1 MGDIMALSVITKN
14 HGIIITCKGRAIV
27 IRDTQGEPNHMAAVI
42 FDKCIFEELQAMCRM
57 ATHMVAGMSGD
68 RAYTVAVFLANLF
81 GGEAR
86 DFTVRFDV
94 YTSFTE
100 TRQ

>member
-1 MGDIMALSVITKN
+1 MDKYTVTDV
-14 HGIIITCKGRAIV
+14 HGIFITCEGHSAAIQDV
-27 IRDTQGEPNHMAAVI
+27 QGEPGHMATII
-42 FDKCIFEELQAMCRM
+42 FDEVVWEELQAMGRM
-57 ATHMVAGMSGD
+57 AAHMVADMPGD

-86 DFTVRFDV
+86 EFTLPFDV
-94 YTSFTE
+94 SMPDTAE

>member
-1 MGDIMALSVITKN
+1 MKRNIIAN
-14 HGIIITCKGRAIV
+14 AHGIYITCEGHSVAIS
-27 IRDTQGEPNHMAAVI
+27 DAQGEPGHMATVI
-42 FDKCIFEELQAMCRM
+42 LDKCIFEELQAMCHM
-57 ATHMVAGMSGD
+57 AVHMVAVVPGD

-86 DFTVRFDV
+86 ESTLPFSVPMPDDMK
-94 YTSFTE
+94 